1 MAQDQQGIL
10 RFIRGLFKDTSHID
24 QPMGTYRFA
33 RNAAINSTSGA
44 VSNEPGTVD
53 VATLPAGSVVVGT
66 IPITDNRIVL
76 CIKHGVQS
84 EIGIYGFGV
93 YETVMALPPSTTTD
107 TDLNFDPKY
116 PISGTFKEQGD
127 GDLIVYF
134 TDFYNPPR
142 AVNITRQL
150 QGSPA
155 QLYGKN
161 VNSSPDTKLVNLLNL
176 FPHAGPVPHVELD
189 GVFSG
194 GGCRTGVYFLA
205 LAYADADLTET
216 NYVTVANP
224 VPIVDD
230 AENIAPLTSY
240 DGAPANTVTGKSI
253 TWNISN
259 INTDMKYLVPQ
270 VIQRI
275 GGVDTAVQIGR
286 IEING
291 RSSFDVTYSGEE
303 RTEMASSPDTVLVD
317 DVEYTKVK
325 TMEQLD
331 AKLYLGNLEA
341 ETDIGYQ
348 PYANF
353 IKSKPCTHVFED
365 FDPFEFTNSFL
376 SENRSIIGN
385 YDRSKGYRDPKN
397 IYDLKGYQRDEVYA
411 FYIAFILKSGR
422 MSYAYHIPGRQ
433 SLTNVNKGNMNEYL
447 DGNTTDIIN
456 EEDMLYAPTP
466 GYAQTQDWDIITLT
480 GNSLEGKGHLY
491 QWYDFSHLVSQG
503 SRGMNFWKN
512 LHEFYPNTNDFIAVD
527 AQNPTAS
534 QEDLREKQV
543 RHHRFPG
550 NKNADYTTVRS
561 SNAGEVVTNLSSKK
575 KLVVRW
581 FWFGYVTGEGQG
593 YITHGKYDQEDWDG
607 ARQFQEVVGI
617 NNGNRKM
624 GGYHPINVPG
634 ALTTFYFPQKALG
647 SLSGLN
653 YVTYPGPPTGAFVA
667 IGQAQDPNVYNKT
680 DEANACHPEAN
691 TTFHRVL
698 TGNSSNSNPRLSD
711 PDRPR
716 GLPTSELIDCD
727 VSDVETIEYKYD
739 SSTVLPQGTKVFIAY
754 DRPYGESIAGCFEPH
769 CSGMGIGQV
778 SSDNGE
784 DVRFA
789 HTNWQNRCNGVLPPT
804 DNIDGAHEAW
814 ARPGWMAW
822 VSCEDELQDDPSNVV
837 THEVQALGICF
848 DDIKIPQSIADKIQ
862 GFRIYYAKRTHENRT
877 ILGQAPIHPMEPR
890 YQKDPSGCDGG
901 GLHRGLIDYYLPGGQ
916 PVPTNS
922 SPDWVKYALTF
933 NDFYLLNRRPSLSQ
947 ATHLRFQYTL
957 CFANFQGHVE
967 FYKDANYT
975 DTSTTP
981 PIYSCLKPDVIT
993 SFHFSGDHYRIQ
1005 GITERL
1011 NWLLDGKAKKYINGG
1026 TIYDGTAENFGKKIY
1041 TIGGHSTIALK
1052 IQRIL
1057 PYLASAN
1064 VLGDG
1069 WRKRRSDGAGVN
1081 FISYTQ
1087 NSYDAEAPG
1096 NGLQLH
1102 MANLHAFKT
1111 DVYNRTDDQPL
1122 VWTGHEV
1129 IGDAIKDFIVDDN
1142 GNPIG
1147 SGTFNTGP
1155 VFGGDTYICRYG
1167 YRMSHREEIDHDGSY
1182 PNTSGIDRKSVI
1194 MTIVESSENINFR
1207 HISVEG
1213 EPYFPGTS
1221 LKETLK
1227 VKADTDLSY
1236 NPDPDTGKM
1245 KYNEDYS
1252 SVNDAKLIVPLPWV
1266 FEQETRFPVR
1276 VIRSAQAT
1284 SSMLI
1289 DNYRQYLSTEYRDL
1303 NNRYGELWKI
1313 TAMSNIL
1320 LFHMEDALY
1329 QTKGKQQMKVS
1340 QGGQAYVGQGDIFEQ
1355 LPDLVKHVDSGYI
1368 GTRSQYAALAT
1379 PEGYFFIDN
1388 IDRKIFVISEGA
1400 EDISSTKYGM
1410 YNWFKENLPYHLEEY
1425 GFHGKMDS
1433 FITGMGFHAVWD
1445 EYFGRIILTKR
1456 DLKPTDTF
1464 KQLWKGSYQSLG
1476 AAYSTAGSG
1485 IVYINGTYYLLNRPA
1500 VPLELDLSTTINGE
1514 PLFERDSW
1522 TISFSFSSMVQGS
1535 LGFWESFHDYVPY
1548 MYSYSK
1554 TDVHSFT
1561 DGSVKIWKHNNYD
1574 QMSTF
1579 YNTLYPF
1586 EVEVVSN
1593 MVPAIDKLYTAF
1605 NFLAEVKDR
1614 YDGNFAINDHHAGFT
1629 QYLTYGN
1636 NSSSGLRNIEYL
1648 INTRKIGSEWNI
1660 NQFRDLSKNV
1670 TDTSPYL
1677 TGPYLG
1683 SNYVLPNQNVIGG
1696 QNQGTVTA
1704 IPQPILITDGMYE
1717 TVNANFTD
1725 PNKPWYLQS
1734 RFIGKYMAIRLV
1746 SDNSENKLINL
1757 YSILADF
1764 RPYKR

>member
-33 RNAAINSTSGA
+33 RNAILNDTSGA
-44 VSNEPGTVD
+44 VSNEPGTID

-76 CIKHGVQS
+76 CIKRGTQS

-150 QGSPA
+150 QGSPT

-161 VNSSPDTKLVNLLNL
+161 VNSSSDTKLVNLLNL

-230 AENIAPLTSY
+230 AENIAPIESY
-240 DGAPANTVTGKSI
+240 DGAPAGVLTGKSI

-303 RTEMASSPDTVLVD
+303 RTEMASSPDIVLVD
-317 DVEYTKVK
+317 DVEYIKVK

-353 IKSKPCTHVFED
+353 IKSKPCTHVFEN
-365 FDPFEFTNSFL
+365 FDPLSISNNFL
-376 SENRSIIGN
+376 EKHIGSN
-385 YDRSKGYRDPKN
+385 NDRSQGYRDPKN

-433 SLTNVNKGNMNEYL
+433 ALTGISKGNMNEYL

-491 QWYDFSHLVSQG
+491 QWYDFSHLVAQG

-512 LHEFYPNTNDFIAVD
+512 LHEFYPNTNDFIAVN

-550 NKNADYTTVRS
+550 NKNKEYTTIKS
-561 SNAGEVVTNLSSKK
+561 SNASTVFENIDNKRVPVVH
-575 KLVVRW
+575 W
-581 FWFGYVTGEGQG
+581 FWFGGVDRSPLRTEGM
-593 YITHGKYDQEDWDG
+593 YPEEDFYG
-607 ARQFQEVVGI
+607 ARDFQDAYCPNSPGMGGRGCSHTHISEALEENSNSCLPR
-617 NNGNRKM
+617 NNTGFSGNR
-624 GGYHPINVPG
+624 GDVRFLDICDIGFENYDNLEYVYDTNIPIGKKVVI
-634 ALTTFYFPQKALG
+634 AW
-647 SLSGLN
+647 
-653 YVTYPGPPTGAFVA
+653 
-667 IGQAQDPNVYNKT
+667 
-680 DEANACHPEAN
+680 
-691 TTFHRVL
+691 
-698 TGNSSNSNPRLSD
+698 
-711 PDRPR
+711 DRPCATL
-716 GLPTSELIDCD
+716 G
-727 VSDVETIEYKYD
+727 
-739 SSTVLPQGTKVFIAY
+739 F
-754 DRPYGESIAGCFEPH
+754 PH
-769 CSGMGIGQV
+769 CSARFIATVTDVSGDVVKYNYIQGNMPDRGIQ
-778 SSDNGE
+778 
-784 DVRFA
+784 
-789 HTNWQNRCNGVLPPT
+789 
-804 DNIDGAHEAW
+804 
-814 ARPGWMAW
+814 ARPGWVAW
-822 VSCEDELQDDPSNVV
+822 VECDSKLEEDNSTNLEH
-837 THEVQALGICF
+837 TVQALGICF

-877 ILGQAPIHPMEPR
+877 ILGQAPLHPMASR
-890 YQKDPSGCDGG
+890 SNMDISGCDGSG
-901 GLHRGLIDYYLPGGQ
+901 RSIGEIDYWLPGG
-916 PVPTNS
+916 VPARTS
-922 SPDWVKYALTF
+922 TQYPDYVYSF
-933 NDFYLLNRRPSLSQ
+933 NDFYLLNRTPSLAQ
-947 ATHLRFQYTL
+947 ATHLRLQYIL
-957 CFANFQGHVE
+957 CMASFRGTVE
-967 FYKDANYT
+967 YNKDGVKT
-975 DTSTTP
+975 DTTTDP
-981 PIYSCLKPDVIT
+981 SNPIYSCWKPEVVT
-993 SFHFSGDHYRIQ
+993 SFHISGDHYRVQ
-1005 GITERL
+1005 TVNSRL
-1011 NWLLDGKAKKYINGG
+1011 NYILEGKAKAYILGNTIFNGDSLG
-1026 TIYDGTAENFGKKIY
+1026 FEKRIYN
-1041 TIGGHSTIALK
+1041 IGGHTHIALK
-1052 IQRIL
+1052 PQRFL
-1057 PYLASAN
+1057 PYLASGERAS
-1064 VLGDG
+1064 
-1069 WRKRRSDGAGVN
+1069 WRWVASDGASIN
-1081 FISYTQ
+1081 FSSYTD
-1087 NSYDAEAPG
+1087 NSYLPVIAGADSGQAQDV
-1096 NGLQLH
+1096 GLQLH

-1122 VWTGHEV
+1122 VWTGYEV
-1129 IGDAIKDFIVDDN
+1129 TGDDIKDFVVDDN

-1147 SGTFNTGP
+1147 AGTFSTDKI
-1155 VFGGDTYICRYG
+1155 FGGDTYICRYG
-1167 YRMSHREEIDHDGSY
+1167 YRMSHREEVDEIFGIGPVQGTPFDYSSIDH
-1182 PNTSGIDRKSVI
+1182 KSVI
-1194 MTIVESSENINFR
+1194 ATIVESTENINFR
-1207 HISVEG
+1207 HIDNDK
-1213 EPYFPGTS
+1213 EPYFPGS
-1221 LKETLK
+1221 SVKEVLK
-1227 VKADTDLSY
+1227 VPADTDLSY
-1236 NPDPDTGKM
+1236 NPDPDTGKLR
-1245 KYNEDYS
+1245 YNEDYS

-1329 QTKGKQQMKVS
+1329 QTKGKQQMQVS

-1400 EDISSTKYGM
+1400 EDISSSKYGM
-1410 YNWFKENLPYHLEEY
+1410 SNWFTDNLPYHLEEY
-1425 GFHGKMDS
+1425 GFHGKIDS

-1445 EYFGRIILTKR
+1445 EFFGRIILTKR
-1456 DLKPTDTF
+1456 DLKPTKTF
-1464 KQLWKGSYQSLG
+1464 KQLWRGSYQSL
-1476 AAYSTAGSG
+1476 ANAYANHTSG
-1485 IVYINGTYYLLNRPA
+1485 IAYVNGNYYLLGDRTLP
-1500 VPLELDLSTTINGE
+1500 PLELSVNTLVNE
-1514 PLFERDSW
+1514 RPLFERDSW
-1522 TISFSFSSMVQGS
+1522 TISFSFSNMVQGS
-1535 LGFWESFHDYVPY
+1535 IGSWESFHDYVPY

-1561 DGSVKIWKHNNYD
+1561 DGSVKIWRHNNYD

-1579 YNTLYPF
+1579 YSVLHPF

-1629 QYLTYGN
+1629 QYMTYGN

-1660 NQFRDLSKNV
+1660 NQFRDLSKDV
-1670 TDTSPYL
+1670 TDASPYL

-1683 SNYVLPNQNVIGG
+1683 SNYVLPNQNIIGG

-1704 IPQPILITDGMYE
+1704 TPDPILITDGMYE

-1746 SDNSENKLINL
+1746 SDNSANKLINL
-1757 YSILADF
+1757 YSVLADF